1 MKKKM
6 VKKSITITEEQD
18 RWLEENSI
26 NLSKFVRKCIEEK
39 MKKEN

>member
-39 MKKEN
+39 MEKGN